1 MIETIRRI
9 LRLIER
15 RRDPEGYARS
25 IGVRMGKGCRLIDV
39 EFSTEPWLITLG
51 DRVSA
56 TRTRFETHDGGV
68 WVFRET
74 DPEIDVVKPIT
85 VGSNVFIGFGT
96 IILPGVTIGDNV
108 VIGAGSIVSRDI
120 PANSVAVGAPARVI
134 KSYEAYRDGT
144 RATADPTKT
153 LSPQDKRAY
162 FESKY
167 LEAVKHET

>member
-1 MIETIRRI
+1 VIEAIKRAATF
-9 LRLIER
+9 IER
-15 RRDPEGYARS
+15 RRDPEGYARR
-25 IGVRMGKGCRLIDV
+25 IGVRMGQGCRLIDV

-68 WVFRET
+68 WVFRDT
-74 DPEIDVVKPIT
+74 DPDIDVIKPIT
-85 VGSNVFIGFGT
+85 VGSNVFIGYGT

-120 PANSVAVGAPARVI
+120 PSDSVAVGAPARVI

-144 RATADPTKT
+144 RPVADATKT
-153 LSPQDKRAY
+153 LSPANKRAY
-162 FESKY
+162 FERKY
-167 LEAVKHET
+167 FGA

>member
-1 MIETIRRI
+1 MIGAIRRAATF
-9 LRLIER
+9 IER
-15 RRDPEGYARS
+15 RRDPEGYARK

-39 EFSTEPWLITLG
+39 EFSTEPWLVTLG

-85 VGSNVFIGFGT
+85 VGSNVFIGYGS
-96 IILPGVTIGDNV
+96 IIMPGVTIGDNV
-108 VIGAGSIVSRDI
+108 VIGAGSLVSRDI
-120 PANSVAVGAPARVI
+120 PSNSLAVGVPARVI

-144 RATADPTKT
+144 RATADPTKM
-153 LSPQDKRAY
+153 LSPGDKRAY
-162 FESKY
+162 FEKKY
-167 LEAVKHET
+167 FGT

>member
-1 MIETIRRI
+1 MIGAIKRI
-9 LRLIER
+9 STFIER
-15 RRDPEGYARS
+15 RRDPEGYARR

-85 VGSNVFIGFGT
+85 VGSNVFIGYGT
-96 IILPGVTIGDNV
+96 IVLPGVTIGDNV

-120 PANSVAVGAPARVI
+120 PPNSVAVGAPARVI
-134 KSYEAYRDGT
+134 KSYDAYRDDIKKF
-144 RATADPTKT
+144 ADSTKA
-153 LSPQDKRAY
+153 LSYSDKRAY
-162 FESKY
+162 FEKKY
-167 LEAVKHET
+167 FGR

>member
-1 MIETIRRI
+1 MIGAIRRAATF
-9 LRLIER
+9 IER
-15 RRDPEGYARS
+15 RRNPEGYARK

-74 DPEIDVVKPIT
+74 DPDIDVVKPIT
-85 VGSNVFIGFGT
+85 VGSNVFIGYGT
-96 IILPGVTIGDNV
+96 IILPGVTIGNNV

-120 PANSVAVGAPARVI
+120 PSNSVAVGAPARVI

-144 RATADPTKT
+144 RAVADPTKT
-153 LSPQDKRAY
+153 LGRKEKRAY
-162 FESKY
+162 FEEKY
-167 LEAVKHET
+167 FGA